1 MKFKINLD
9 AGEIRDAI
17 DDADGVDEL
26 QIVIEGTVDKTGK
39 TTIINKYLLGEIVE
53 EYVKPL

>member
-17 DDADGVDEL
+17 DEADGVDEL